1 MDGVINR
8 LLLKQDGRAEI
19 LAYSMREKFAT
30 LVKGTWGNY
39 EFLHGCLWALF
50 CMELI
55 DGDSFESACEEAI
68 CKVLNVR
75 GRNDGSRV

>member
-19 LAYSMREKFAT
+19 LAYSMREKFAA
-30 LVKGTWGNY
+30 LARGKWENY

-50 CMELI
+50 CMEQI
-55 DGDSFESACEEAI
+55 DGDGFETACAEAADKI
-68 CKVLNVR
+68 MKVKE
-75 GRNDGSRV
+75 G